1 VRLLGFLFFL
11 WQRLLC
17 SIKISESV
25 FGFWV
30 LVGPS
35 KNVQCRHERKFL
47 FIILAAPTKTKN
59 SEQNGKHQGK
69 SRTARK
75 RETPRKT
82 GNTKETG
89 KQQAKWE
96 NTDHNGLT
104 PSKKAKL
111 WAKFTNIL

>member
-1 VRLLGFLFFL
+1 MHCFARASQNVLVFLFLSFCFL
-11 WQRLLC
+11 R
-17 SIKISESV
+17 
-25 FGFWV
+25 FTWV

-59 SEQNGKHQGK
+59 SEKNGKHRAK

-75 RETPRKT
+75 QETPRKME
-82 GNTKETG
+82 NTEETG
-89 KQQAKWE
+89 KQRAKWK
-96 NTDHNGLT
+96 NTNHNGLT

-111 WAKFTNIL
+111 WAKLANIL

>member
-1 VRLLGFLFFL
+1 
-11 WQRLLC
+11 
-17 SIKISESV
+17 
-25 FGFWV
+25 

-35 KNVQCRHERKFL
+35 KNVQCSHEREFL

-59 SEQNGKHQGK
+59 SKQNGKHRAK
-69 SRTARK
+69 WRTVRK

-82 GNTKETG
+82 ENTEEIG
-89 KQQAKWE
+89 KQWTKWE

-111 WAKFTNIL
+111 RAKLANIE

>member
-1 VRLLGFLFFL
+1 
-11 WQRLLC
+11 
-17 SIKISESV
+17 
-25 FGFWV
+25 

-35 KNVQCRHERKFL
+35 KNVQCSHEREFI

-59 SEQNGKHQGK
+59 SEQNGKHRAK

-75 RETPRKT
+75 QETPRKT
-82 GNTKETG
+82 RNTEETG
-89 KQQAKWE
+89 NQRAKWE

-111 WAKFTNIL
+111 RAKLAKLANICA